1 MGVVILAVAALVL
14 LRRLVRAAERIVVRA
29 AAPSAVPAAP
39 LSHQIGEMAASG
51 KPSKELV
58 AAWVQFLRDEVADS
72 ANALN
77 NRLAVIKTLHQRFD
91 ASRLTPEQQRDLE
104 QIATE
109 VDRAAGITLKL
120 LSRASTGAPDSV
132 PPAFVALSS
141 RARRQGVIL
150 LVEDDD
156 GNRDAINRLLTSAG
170 HRVIP
175 ARDGLEA
182 FPALELGSVDCVVS
196 DFRMPALGGRGLY
209 EQVEER
215 LPHLSRQFVFVTGDY
230 TRPDTREFLEKT
242 GCPVVAKPFQ
252 VETLLNAVAAVL
264 ERAEVLHPTPHSRV
278 SAVSRE
284 T

>member
-1 MGVVILAVAALVL
+1 VLALIL
-14 LRRLVRAAERIVVRA
+14 LRRLVRAAEHIVKRGGVPAA
-29 AAPSAVPAAP
+29 AAPLPSAAP
-39 LSHQIGEMAASG
+39 ANKRDPATAG

-58 AAWVQFLRDEVADS
+58 TAWVQFLRDEVADA

-91 ASRLTPEQQRDLE
+91 ASRLGAEQQRDLE

-109 VDRAAGITLKL
+109 VDRAAGITAKL
-120 LSRASTGAPDSV
+120 LSRAHSGTTEVV
-132 PPAFVALSS
+132 PPAFVALST

-150 LVEDDD
+150 VVEDDD
-156 GNRDAINRLLTSAG
+156 GNREAITRLLSSAG

-182 FPALELGSVDCVVS
+182 FPTLEMGTIDCVVS

-215 LPHLSRQFVFVTGDY
+215 LPQLARQFVFVTGDY

-242 GCPVVAKPFQ
+242 GCPVVGKPFQ
-252 VETLLNAVAAVL
+252 VETLLNAVASVL
-264 ERAEVLHPTPHSRV
+264 ERAEVLHPTAKGS
-278 SAVSRE
+278 
-284 T
+284 

>member
-1 MGVVILAVAALVL
+1 VVILAVAALVL
-14 LRRLVRAAERIVVRA
+14 LGRLVRAAERIVVRA

-39 LSHQIGEMAASG
+39 LPHQIGEMAASG

-104 QIATE
+104 
-109 VDRAAGITLKL
+109 
-120 LSRASTGAPDSV
+120 
-132 PPAFVALSS
+132 
-141 RARRQGVIL
+141 
-150 LVEDDD
+150 
-156 GNRDAINRLLTSAG
+156 
-170 HRVIP
+170 
-175 ARDGLEA
+175 
-182 FPALELGSVDCVVS
+182 C
-196 DFRMPALGGRGLY
+196 
-209 EQVEER
+209 
-215 LPHLSRQFVFVTGDY
+215 
-230 TRPDTREFLEKT
+230 
-242 GCPVVAKPFQ
+242 
-252 VETLLNAVAAVL
+252 AAVL